1 MHLESSYKGRLFCL
15 IMFLSFE
22 REFGFIL
29 TLKYPRMVI
38 NMNGI
43 DLRENIAKL
52 RKQKFTLTCQS

>member
-1 MHLESSYKGRLFCL
+1 
-15 IMFLSFE
+15 MFLSFE

-29 TLKYPRMVI
+29 MLKYPRMVI